1 MRHTH
6 NVLIKNVMLLGKY
19 KNYGPKN
26 LKWAI
31 KKTDCI
37 SKMWY
42 ENCQFGWM
50 LMSQLNGGVLQN

>member
-6 NVLIKNVMLLGKY
+6 NVFIKNVMLLGKY

-31 KKTDCI
+31 KKLIAFLRCGMKTVSLVGC
-37 SKMWY
+37 
-42 ENCQFGWM
+42 
-50 LMSQLNGGVLQN
+50 